1 MARKKDL
8 TKPKTKVIRLPISKF
23 VDTKYRDYAVYV
35 LEARGIPSFYDA
47 LTPVQ
52 RFILKSSPTAF
63 GKSLTVVG
71 KCIQDGYHHG
81 DSSITGALNKLARPF
96 GNALQILDGYG
107 FFGSEVSPDPAAAR
121 YTSVKLSAKA
131 NGILNQYRH
140 LTTREP
146 EGPYDPFW
154 MEVPLGLT
162 TSIVGIAVGYK
173 TTILP
178 RNLNHIKEYMAG
190 SRKAVKP
197 YFEGFTGKIA
207 RYKDMPNSWLLTSVI
222 SVEGK
227 KIQINDIP
235 PILKYK
241 AVLTKL
247 DKLITEFDG
256 KVRLVNNSNTKVDI
270 GIIYTGK
277 DASEWERLQKY
288 VEKTFAIVVTENP
301 VFIKDSQVL
310 VYESVEQYLDDYK
323 WQLLRLDFK
332 NKEWEKEKLRFDL
345 EFNEAKKLFI
355 EFMLQRKR
363 TDDEV
368 TTFLKKFATSVR
380 PRLEGLTA
388 RKFTTDEITATK
400 LEIKR
405 LTKENDSKL
414 KELNAARKAFE
425 SVLDP
430 TIERGIGS
438 KKNIIDL
445 FDTDDV
451 EETGDGIIIWDGD
464 DVYDDDSKVDDEDE

>member
-1 MARKKDL
+1 
-8 TKPKTKVIRLPISKF
+8 
-23 VDTKYRDYAVYV
+23 
-35 LEARGIPSFYDA
+35 
-47 LTPVQ
+47 
-52 RFILKSSPTAF
+52 
-63 GKSLTVVG
+63 
-71 KCIQDGYHHG
+71 
-81 DSSITGALNKLARPF
+81 
-96 GNALQILDGYG
+96 
-107 FFGSEVSPDPAAAR
+107 
-121 YTSVKLSAKA
+121 
-131 NGILNQYRH
+131 
-140 LTTREP
+140 
-146 EGPYDPFW
+146 
-154 MEVPLGLT
+154 
-162 TSIVGIAVGYK
+162 
-173 TTILP
+173 
-178 RNLNHIKEYMAG
+178 MAG
-190 SRKAVKP
+190 SRKSVKP

-363 TDDEV
+363 SDDEV

-405 LTKENDSKL
+405 LTKENASKL